1 MIRILLADDQELLR
15 EGLRMILDAQ
25 DDLEVVGEAG
35 DGREAVQLARTR
47 GADLVLM
54 DVRMPVLDGI
64 QATREIVRANGP
76 RVLVLTTFDLDEYV
90 YEAMRAGATGFLLK
104 SAPRQQLL
112 AAVRAA
118 AGGDVLLAPEVTRRL
133 VERFVTSRARHSSP
147 AELQRLTGRE
157 IEVLRLVAR
166 GLSNTELA
174 REMHLAETTVKSHVS
189 AVLAKLGV
197 RDRVQAV
204 VYAYESGV
212 VQPGEDPTVRAT

>member
-1 MIRILLADDQELLR
+1 MAHSLGII
-15 EGLRMILDAQ
+15 G
-25 DDLEVVGEAG
+25 
-35 DGREAVQLARTR
+35 
-47 GADLVLM
+47 
-54 DVRMPVLDGI
+54 LDGI

-118 AGGDVLLAPEVTRRL
+118 ACGDVLLAPEVTRRL
-133 VERFVTSRARHSSP
+133 VERFVTSRPRCSSP
-147 AELQRLTGRE
+147 AELQRLSGRE

-212 VQPGEDPTVRAT
+212 VQPGEDRTE